1 MHRSGL
7 AALACAL
14 LTAFAPAAV
23 GRDQIFTLVR
33 PDGSLLITDQPPLP
47 PAAAAEIFGFKLA
60 PESHIDASARRYGLD
75 PLLVRAVIQTES
87 NFDPMAVSP
96 KGAVGLMQLMPQT
109 AQRYGVENRFD
120 PAQNVEGG
128 VRYLRDLLAMFDGD
142 LTLALAAYNAGEGA
156 VLKYGRRVP
165 PYAESQQYVV
175 KVRAFY
181 DGFRRAGPRV
191 APRIDPSSGRAS
203 HRPGA

>member
-1 MHRSGL
+1 M
-7 AALACAL
+7 ALAVL
-14 LTAFAPAAV
+14 APAAAC
-23 GRDQIFTLVR
+23 REEISTLVQ
-33 PDGSLLITDQPPLP
+33 PDGSLLITNQPPLAP
-47 PAAAAEIFGFKLA
+47 AVAAAVLGLA
-60 PESHIDASARRYGLD
+60 PAPTESHIDASARRYGLD

-87 NFDPMAVSP
+87 NFDPRAVSP

-128 VRYLRDLLAMFDGD
+128 VRYLRDLLAMFDGN

-181 DGFRRAGPRV
+181 DGFRRGGPRV
-191 APRIDPSSGRAS
+191 PPGSTRAAN
-203 HRPGA
+203 RPGA

>member
-1 MHRSGL
+1 MHRSGIAEGARRALIALVSVLL
-7 AALACAL
+7 AAA
-14 LTAFAPAAV
+14 APGAA
-23 GRDQIFTLVR
+23 GSDRIFTLLQ
-33 PDGSLLITDQPPLP
+33 PDGSILITDQPPLA
-47 PAAAAEIFGFKLA
+47 PAVAAEVLGLVPA
-60 PESHIDASARRYGLD
+60 PESHIDATARRHGLD
-75 PLLVRAVIQTES
+75 PLLVRALIRAES
-87 NFDPMAVSP
+87 NFDPRAVSP

-128 VRYLRDLLAMFDGD
+128 VRYLRDLIAMFEGD

-181 DGFRRAGPRV
+181 DGFRRGGQKT
-191 APRIDPSSGRAS
+191 IRAAN
-203 HRPGA
+203 RPGA